1 MFLLWLVLEF
11 VIEIFGTIMVEM
23 ILGITHALDEDKSA
37 RGAAI
42 VWLLGCSALVGA
54 FTIIVAPERW
64 LTTRLF
70 PGQSLLLTPVVL
82 AGVMEWFG
90 RAGERRNRNVSHL
103 ATWYGGAAVGLG
115 LSAGRL
121 IGLAFAADVRAL

>member
-1 MFLLWLVLEF
+1 MFLLWLVLQI
-11 VIEIFGTIMVEM
+11 VIYTFGTILVET
-23 ILGITHALDEDKSA
+23 ILEVTHSLDEDKSA

-54 FTIIVAPERW
+54 LTVIVAPERL

-70 PGQSLLLTPVVL
+70 PAQSLLLTPVVL

-90 RAGERRNRNVSHL
+90 RAGERRHKNVSHL
-103 ATWYGGAAVGLG
+103 ATSYGGAAVGLG
-115 LSAGRL
+115 ISAGRL